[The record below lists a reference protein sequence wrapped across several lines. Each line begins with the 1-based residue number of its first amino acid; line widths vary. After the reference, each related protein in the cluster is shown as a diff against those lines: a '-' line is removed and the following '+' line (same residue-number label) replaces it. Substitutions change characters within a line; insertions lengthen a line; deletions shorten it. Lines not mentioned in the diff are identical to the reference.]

1 MTFVIGRKK
10 RERPKGCVLILMRCT
25 HRLSHIC
32 KGRRMFMMSSE
43 NDFLFECEDNMVVY
57 EVYVA
62 ESEGGP
68 ELTNISL
75 HALEGTFSPRI
86 LRIRS

>member
-1 MTFVIGRKK
+1 
-10 RERPKGCVLILMRCT
+10 
-25 HRLSHIC
+25 
-32 KGRRMFMMSSE
+32 MFMMSSE